1 MKSYCVSF
9 SLSFFLQHYVLET
22 NSCHVKLEFIHVQ
35 CRMGFHCTRA
45 ALYILVH
52 VAWRTWTEVS
62 AEWLPGSRTAVSEC
76 VRVSRFNAE
85 CQGVVQSDHSGVEG
99 SVPCSRPPQGA
110 V

>member
-1 MKSYCVSF
+1 MSREARVHSCSVSYGIPLYACTQRVRTL
-9 SLSFFLQHYVLET
+9 LSVGVWLLY
-22 NSCHVKLEFIHVQ
+22 SW
-35 CRMGFHCTRA
+35 G
-45 ALYILVH
+45 LYILAH